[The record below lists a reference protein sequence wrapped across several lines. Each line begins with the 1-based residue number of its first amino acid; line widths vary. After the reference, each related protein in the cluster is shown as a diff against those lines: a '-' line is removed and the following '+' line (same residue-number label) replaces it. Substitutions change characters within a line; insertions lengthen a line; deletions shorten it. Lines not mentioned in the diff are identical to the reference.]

1 MSEMKQPFVTS
12 VFTAS
17 SHPPFAMPERYK
29 KTFPPTEPRIFA
41 SIKYSDNALRLFF
54 EKAQKQEWFKNTIF
68 VLTAD
73 HTSESIDPQF
83 TSDLGRYKVPIVIYV
98 PSMPELLG
106 VDKERLMSQADI
118 MPTILGILGYDLP
131 YVAFGQDVLNTKKE
145 DTWAV
150 NYIPGNGYYQYVQGD
165 WMLQFDGEKVV
176 HAYRFKE
183 DTLQVHD
190 MKSSY
195 PKKYEDRLKSLI
207 QQYMHRMNN
216 NQLVFKK

>member
-1 MSEMKQPFVTS
+1 
-12 VFTAS
+12 
-17 SHPPFAMPERYK
+17 
-29 KTFPPTEPRIFA
+29 
-41 SIKYSDNALRLFF
+41 
-54 EKAQKQEWFKNTIF
+54 
-68 VLTAD
+68 
-73 HTSESIDPQF
+73 
-83 TSDLGRYKVPIVIYV
+83 
-98 PSMPELLG
+98 
-106 VDKERLMSQADI
+106 MSQADI

-195 PKKYEDRLKSLI
+195 PQIYEKRLKSLI
-207 QQYMHRMNN
+207 QQYMYRMNH
-216 NQLVFKK
+216 NQLIFKK